1 LAKSLIKKF
10 GEEGLIKQLD
20 KNPKMLLEYIS
31 EDKLQ
36 KVLLNW
42 EKFKSIRELSAF
54 LSPFGVSQNII
65 IKIFQQF
72 GHEDNLITKLKDNPY
87 ITTDIKGIGFSKAD
101 DIAMKLGVEPKSRF
115 RVGACIEYILKN
127 YADAQGNSSMEIDK
141 LFIGVEKQLEFSNRV
156 LFMAV
161 LSDLNSDE
169 RVVFIGENKV
179 ALSYLYFC
187 ESQIKKFLKVR
198 KELYFGKILKDI
210 EEFIYQKELEIG
222 FALGEEQ
229 KEVIRFVNSG
239 ISTLFLVGYAGS
251 GKTTLSKIILELLS
265 LKYGDSILCMALSG
279 IASQKIYDTTGFKSY
294 TIQSLIL
301 KHESEFP
308 SKVILLDEASMV
320 NSPIFYQIIKRIPN
334 DRVFIVLGDDAQ
346 LPAIGAGN
354 ILGDVLNFSLSN
366 SIKLTKIY
374 RQKKEQ
380 AIATIANS
388 IRHGVVPDFMSE
400 YEDFKFINVSIS
412 DYFEKKNSYS
422 QDKLKALREENSE
435 NILSEIKNIA
445 KSYADLIKYSDIPKY
460 INSFQLI
467 TPMRAGVLG
476 SDNLNIE
483 LQNIFNKDYKK
494 SFKSPKFEFRV
505 MDKVVHI
512 KNDNM
517 NCFNKLEFLSGE
529 KFEKKIFNGMVG
541 VVFEI
546 DLNDE
551 FLYVYYPNEEIIVE
565 YNFDELLDYLQLAYS
580 LTIHKTQGMEY
591 DTVVIP
597 ITFSHY
603 IIHNTQLLY
612 TAITRAKKMCYIVG
626 EESAFKSACKRVEVT
641 KRESVMRDLCSL
653 I

>member
-1 LAKSLIKKF
+1 MAKSLIKKF